1 MSFNCSSPFSFVRND
16 STATDIDHS
25 FYGMRLK
32 VSKIFTNVV
41 DFKTLLDKYGISP
54 IKRGLSFLTIRG
66 IFFQHQEIND
76 MSNKHALLFLPMK
89 ENQKLQNFLAF
100 PRSVLGIDLNET
112 AIILYMLLLDRAKVS
127 VINPDWIS
135 KDGIAFIRYPIE
147 KLSQATR
154 KSKTTVKTPLNQLEE
169 QGLIKRV
176 KQGIGKAT
184 LIYVYIP
191 EDSILTTPG
200 LENRPPQGQN
210 SDHVQ
215 GKKTDPA
222 EAGKLATN
230 KITSSKTNELN
241 NSN

>member
-1 MSFNCSSPFSFVRND
+1 MSFNCSSAFSFVRND

-41 DFKTLLDKYGISP
+41 DFKTLLDKYGKGGTKQPFLFLTYRGTFSVDLDKYGISP

-127 VINPDWIS
+127 VTNPDWIS
-135 KDGIAFIRYPIE
+135 KEGIAFIRYPIE
-147 KLSQATR
+147 KLSQAMR
-154 KSKTTVKTPLNQLEE
+154 KSKTTVKTALNQLEE

-184 LIYVYIP
+184 LIYVYM
-191 EDSILTTPG
+191 
-200 LENRPPQGQN
+200 
-210 SDHVQ
+210 
-215 GKKTDPA
+215 
-222 EAGKLATN
+222 
-230 KITSSKTNELN
+230 
-241 NSN
+241 